1 MDIKYIVDDSGNP
14 TAVVIPIEEWNSL
27 LDKIYETEPERND
40 TEYLLTSPA
49 MKKRLL
55 EARSRKGGMTWE
67 EVRDALGI

>member
-14 TAVVIPIEEWNSL
+14 TAVVVPIEEWNSL
-27 LDKIYETEPERND
+27 LDKIYETESERND
-40 TEYLLTSPA
+40 TGYLLTSPG

-55 EARSRKGGMTWE
+55 ESRERKGGKTWD